1 MSTAQLRMP
10 GFAMRYSL
18 ADAPMDPD
26 SASWC
31 RQGIAVDPPLPWSS
45 WIYSQKLGARLQ
57 QVP

>member
-1 MSTAQLRMP
+1 VSAAQLQMP
-10 GFAMRYSL
+10 DFAMRCSL

-31 RQGIAVDPPLPWSS
+31 RQGIAVEPPLPWSS
-45 WIYSQKLGARLQ
+45 WVYCQKLRVHLQ